1 MSASSQ
7 TPAPANSLQ
16 GRLDAIHTHLV
27 TNTESWLKAHERLI
41 IITLAIFAGLYIGN
55 RVLDN
60 AAVRDRAAATQAA
73 QVLTQ
78 QQAVNQQLAAQVA
91 VAQKNN
97 QDLIIQ
103 LSQQNAILQTQQT
116 QRTVVLQQQVA
127 VDKTLPMPDLGN
139 RWTYLASLKQGDLT
153 ATTAGI
159 TVTPQGALDTVTKLE
174 QLPVAQSNLEDVT
187 KQRDNLNTEL
197 SSTTDLNSKLVTQVD
212 GLKTEAVDKDKSCKA
227 DIASVKADAR
237 KGKLKSFLYGAGVG
251 AGLILALVVHT
262 AL

>member
-1 MSASSQ
+1 MSAPT
-7 TPAPANSLQ
+7 TPTTTTLTTEIAKA
-16 GRLDAIHTHLV
+16 
-27 TNTESWLKAHERLI
+27 ESWLKTHERLI
-41 IITLAIFAGLYIGN
+41 IVTLAILAGLYIGTK
-55 RVLDN
+55 VLDN
-60 AAVRDRAAATQAA
+60 AATRDRAAATQAA

-78 QQAVNQQLAAQVA
+78 QQAVNQQLATQIAIA
-91 VAQKNN
+91 TKNN
-97 QDLIIQ
+97 QDLVLQ
-103 LSQQNAILQTQQT
+103 LTQQNAILQTQQT

-127 VDKTLPMPDLGN
+127 VDKALPMPDLGN
-139 RWTYLASLKQGDLT
+139 RWTYLASLKQGDLA

-197 SSTTDLNSKLVTQVD
+197 GSTTDLNSKLVTQVD
-212 GLKTEAVDKDKSCKA
+212 GLKTEAIDKDKSCKA

-251 AGLILALVVHT
+251 VGVTLGLVLHAVL
-262 AL
+262 